1 MTQVHDFNAGIG
13 ANGLFWMLQIPDDAV
28 TVNDDAGTVTISLR
42 NVTVVDQLTFPNTL
56 PNGNV
61 VNLGNSGAPVTLSFD
76 VTYQKS
82 GRARHVRPTSR
93 DPLSPFNWA
102 GEMSD
107 ATNSGSFSL
116 AYKDGSFSAQGSFS
130 SQGNFGEIGRE
141 RNGSFVRR
149 EDQDEGNQGENEQ
162 AAAASRL
169 AGGTSINA
177 AGSQPGASATRSA
190 NSPKFR
196 GKVPVEA
203 FIH

>member
-82 GRARHVRPTSR
+82 GRARHVRPISK

-107 ATNSGSFSL
+107 ATNSGHFSVTHT
-116 AYKDGSFSAQGSFS
+116 DGSFSAQGSFS

-141 RNGSFVRR
+141 RNGSFVRH
-149 EDQDEGNQGENEQ
+149 EDQDQGEQ
-162 AAAASRL
+162 DAAALQL
-169 AGGTSINA
+169 AGQASAGVA
-177 AGSQPGASATRSA
+177 AGEPSANATSAA
-190 NSPKFR
+190 NSPKFK
-196 GKVPVEA
+196 GKVPMEA
-203 FIH
+203 FVH

>member
-1 MTQVHDFNAGIG
+1 
-13 ANGLFWMLQIPDDAV
+13 
-28 TVNDDAGTVTISLR
+28 LR

-82 GRARHVRPTSR
+82 GRARHVRPISK

-107 ATNSGSFSL
+107 ATNSGTFSL

-130 SQGNFGEIGRE
+130 SQGNFGEIGTE
-141 RNGSFVRR
+141 RNGSFVRH
-149 EDQDEGNQGENEQ
+149 EDEDEGEQ
-162 AAAASRL
+162 AAAAASL
-169 AGGTSINA
+169 AHSVTVGQLS
-177 AGSQPGASATRSA
+177 ASATPSA
-190 NSPKFR
+190 NSPKFK

-203 FIH
+203 FVH

>member
-82 GRARHVRPTSR
+82 GRARHVRPISK

-107 ATNSGSFSL
+107 ATNSGTFSL

-130 SQGNFGEIGRE
+130 SQGNFGEIGTE
-141 RNGSFVRR
+141 RNGSFVRH
-149 EDQDEGNQGENEQ
+149 EDEDEGEQ
-162 AAAASRL
+162 AAAAASL
-169 AGGTSINA
+169 AHSATVGQLS
-177 AGSQPGASATRSA
+177 ASATPAA
-190 NSPKFR
+190 NSPKFK

-203 FIH
+203 FVH